1 MRSSRY
7 LAAAA
12 LVALVAACS
21 GPTAAP
27 HTVKSG
33 VPAQMVM
40 RGTLT
45 AATAS
50 TVYNAAIAP
59 AYPLSLQVADTLTH
73 RPAAAAPA
81 VSDFTARL
89 SKSLASFSA
98 VTAFPPKAEG
108 AFAAYRAQ
116 ARSLLASLA
125 QPVKVTA
132 SEPVREQAALELYA
146 FARQIGVLGGDL
158 NLVPATESGGKH

>member
-12 LVALVAACS
+12 LLALVTACS
-21 GPTAAP
+21 GPATAP
-27 HTVKSG
+27 HTARSG
-33 VPAQMVM
+33 VPAQVVV

-50 TVYNAAIAP
+50 TVYNAAIVP
-59 AYPLSLQVADTLTH
+59 AYPLALRVADTLSH

-98 VTAFPPKAEG
+98 VTAFPPRADG

-125 QPVKVTA
+125 QPTMVAATESA
-132 SEPVREQAALELYA
+132 RERAALELYSLA
-146 FARQIGVLGGDL
+146 QQIGVLGGDL